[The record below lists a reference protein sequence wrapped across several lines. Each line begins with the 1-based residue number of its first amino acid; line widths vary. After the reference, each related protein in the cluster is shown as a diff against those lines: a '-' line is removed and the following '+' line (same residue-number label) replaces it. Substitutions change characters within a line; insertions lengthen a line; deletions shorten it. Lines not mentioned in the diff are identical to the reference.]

1 MRGFVTYNDLMYVVS
16 HEDIQIMQDI
26 IKENIETT
34 KESGMPFF

>member
-1 MRGFVTYNDLMYVVS
+1 MRGFVTYTDLMYVVS

-26 IKENIETT
+26 IKENLETT